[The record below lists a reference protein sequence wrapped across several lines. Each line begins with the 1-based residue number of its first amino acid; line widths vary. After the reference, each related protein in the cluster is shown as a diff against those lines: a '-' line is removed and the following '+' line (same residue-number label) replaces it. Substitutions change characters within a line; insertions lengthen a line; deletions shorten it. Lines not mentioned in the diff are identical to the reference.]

1 MRNNF
6 FKNTLSCV
14 YKSWSHARLVNYLTM
29 FPKKLLTVRPKA
41 QIRKKKR
48 RKKTLVKI
56 FASTQTQKYK
66 NEHRFNGVYLRNIL
80 PKIQDKKYVINL
92 EQQKSI
98 GIHWVA
104 LYVIDK
110 NVTYSASFGIYYIPI
125 EIQNQL
131 EYHNK
136 Y

>member
-1 MRNNF
+1 MVTRPLGKLSYNVPQKTF
-6 FKNTLSCV
+6 DSPSKN
-14 YKSWSHARLVNYLTM
+14 ADE
-29 FPKKLLTVRPKA
+29 
-41 QIRKKKR
+41 KKKKEE
-48 RKKTLVKI
+48 KKTLVKI

-66 NEHRFNGVYLRNIL
+66 NEHRFNGVYSRNIL

-98 GIHWVA
+98 EIHWVA
-104 LYVIDK
+104 LHVIGK

-131 EYHNK
+131 EYHSK